1 MPTYQSDINPA
12 LQFKAAFDRDY
23 DKAKKAF
30 EDIKATFLKNAE
42 ANPANA
48 IEWGGS
54 VVEAQH
60 CYRAWHHAKTA
71 IERHGATRFTVQAVI
86 DEFRRVALFFADGA
100 ASSSEIANGVE
111 RYAVHGS
118 LKAARDLEYLL
129 PLLGGDA

>member
-1 MPTYQSDINPA
+1 MPATETNNSFQI
-12 LQFKAAFDRDY
+12 AFDRER
-23 DKAKKAF
+23 DKARKAF
-30 EDIKATFLKNAE
+30 EDAKARFLKNAE

-60 CYRAWHHAKTA
+60 CYRAWVHASNA
-71 IERHGATRFTVQAVI
+71 VERHGATRFAVQAVI
-86 DEFRRVALFFADGA
+86 EEFRRVALFFADGA